1 MGSASTTHHCS
12 PSEESQTLKQKQPS
26 RCLPPGTGLMVIFE
40 LGEVSAKS
48 HPSRAVRSSDI
59 SSSADDSALVT
70 SFTNRHG
77 RAVTAPGSHPG
88 RVQSSMVRVGRDL
101 SRSTLGPCVSPR
113 TNFHSTS
120 LTGGPRPNSIPES
133 PQQTHPQDANLRI
146 GEDAAPPPKI
156 PFPAEGPLFQPS
168 LALNIDPVPGPYTH
182 PPHSVTPSVSPPAQ
196 VSFLCP

>member
-88 RVQSSMVRVGRDL
+88 RVQSSKVRVARVICRDRRVGKTRAQN
-101 SRSTLGPCVSPR
+101 SVGISASR
-113 TNFHSTS
+113 TNFHSIS
-120 LTGGPRPNSIPES
+120 LTGWLRPNSIPES
-133 PQQTHPQDANLRI
+133 PTITHPQDANLRI
-146 GEDAAPPPKI
+146 GEDAAPPPK
-156 PFPAEGPLFQPS
+156 PKNRPK
-168 LALNIDPVPGPYTH
+168 ALSSNPR
-182 PPHSVTPSVSPPAQ
+182 
-196 VSFLCP
+196 